1 MKEVIIHF
9 DDKSHPI
16 DVHADGEC
24 RPCSSF
30 LLLANVPS
38 DPPGCMML
46 NYGNSNSTGN
56 LLMTLYQRAV
66 HESPEL
72 AWVIEQ
78 VARGIVKF
86 SDDERGRWPSDD
98 GVAGRA

>member
-1 MKEVIIHF
+1 MREVTIHL
-9 DDKSHPI
+9 DGSKHPI
-16 DVHADGEC
+16 DIHFGNDTH
-24 RPCSSF
+24 PITSF

-38 DPPGCMML
+38 DPPGCVLL
-46 NYGNSNSTGN
+46 NYGNSSSTGN
-56 LLMTLYQRAV
+56 LLMTLFQRSV
-66 HESPEL
+66 QESPEL

-98 GVAGRA
+98 RSGKA

>member
-1 MKEVIIHF
+1 MKEVILHL
-9 DDKSHPI
+9 DGHHPI
-16 DVHADGEC
+16 DVHADGEV

-38 DPPGCMML
+38 DPPAAMLL
-46 NYGNSNSTGN
+46 NYGNSNATGN
-56 LLMTLYQRAV
+56 LLMTLYQRSV

-86 SDDERGRWPSDD
+86 CDDERGRWPSDEK
-98 GVAGRA
+98 AGRA

>member
-1 MKEVIIHF
+1 MDEVKIHL
-9 DDKSHPI
+9 SHGHPI
-16 DVHADGEC
+16 DVHAGEEV

-38 DPPGCMML
+38 VPPACLLL
-46 NYGNSNSTGN
+46 NYGSSDITGN

-78 VARGIVKF
+78 VSRGIVEF
-86 SDDERGRWPSDD
+86 ADAERARWPSDEK
-98 GVAGRA
+98 AGRA

>member
-1 MKEVIIHF
+1 MNEVKIHLQ
-9 DDKSHPI
+9 DGHPVDI
-16 DVHADGEC
+16 HAGAEV

-38 DPPGCMML
+38 DPPGCMLL
-46 NYGNSNSTGN
+46 NYGNSNATGN

-78 VARGIVKF
+78 VARGICKF
-86 SDDERGRWPSDD
+86 ADDERSRWPSDE
-98 GVAGRA
+98 VVGRA